1 MNRSDALS
9 LAVVGHTNTGKT
21 SLLRTLTRDSRFG
34 EVSDRAAT
42 TRDVQGAAL
51 LANGKALVAL
61 YDTPGLEDAS
71 ALLDFLDTVPGPHA
85 DPVARI
91 EVFLAGDHDQ
101 GRFEQEAKV
110 LRQLLRSEAALYVID
125 AREPVLAKH
134 RDELRVLAECGR
146 PLLPVL
152 NFTAS
157 VDADPG
163 QWRSQLAR
171 MGLHV
176 IASFDTVLFD
186 FEAEH
191 EIFEKL
197 GVLLESRRSQL
208 ERLSA
213 SRDEDRNA
221 LILAASRSVA
231 ELLVNVAGLRL
242 SVPSGGDEPAARARL
257 QERVRAAEQTCV
269 DTLLGLFRFELS
281 AYEPPQLPLQ
291 QGRWQLDP
299 FGPEAM
305 RILGVRTGSAAAAGG
320 MAGLT
325 VDAFTGGLSLGAA
338 ALIGAGLGAVWG
350 ASGPLGRE
358 ISDRLRGHHWLV
370 IEAGTLAVLA
380 GRQTQLLR
388 ALLRRGHAAQ
398 EQLRTGSAG
407 GWPSPTVA
415 RLALRA
421 RAHPEWSALNNAAE
435 EALPDAVLR
444 PLALAIAQALDGGA
458 EAASEPVGIQ

>member
-71 ALLDFLDTVPGPHA
+71 ALSDFLDTVPGPHA
-85 DPVARI
+85 DPVTRI
-91 EVFLAGDHDQ
+91 EAFLAGDHDQ

-157 VDADPG
+157 VDADPE

-213 SRDEDRNA
+213 SAPQRSRKGFFTQLKSKFYHTLVVISAPMDHT
-221 LILAASRSVA
+221 ILWETMII
-231 ELLVNVAGLRL
+231 ELHQR
-242 SVPSGGDEPAARARL
+242 
-257 QERVRAAEQTCV
+257 
-269 DTLLGLFRFELS
+269 
-281 AYEPPQLPLQ
+281 Q
-291 QGRWQLDP
+291 QR
-299 FGPEAM
+299 
-305 RILGVRTGSAAAAGG
+305 R
-320 MAGLT
+320 
-325 VDAFTGGLSLGAA
+325 
-338 ALIGAGLGAVWG
+338 
-350 ASGPLGRE
+350 
-358 ISDRLRGHHWLV
+358 SDRFSGRG
-370 IEAGTLAVLA
+370 
-380 GRQTQLLR
+380 
-388 ALLRRGHAAQ
+388 
-398 EQLRTGSAG
+398 S
-407 GWPSPTVA
+407 S
-415 RLALRA
+415 
-421 RAHPEWSALNNAAE
+421 
-435 EALPDAVLR
+435 
-444 PLALAIAQALDGGA
+444 
-458 EAASEPVGIQ
+458 